1 MNIYVRYFDNEY
13 MSDNLDDLFAFLES
27 IPDISLNDQMIDEVR
42 AYVAG
47 SDNYPK
53 RVKVRTRNYFIL
65 IKTTADSLEEFKA
78 YKSQENAAL
87 RDSRNLQRDQRL
99 GELQTQREG
108 WYFGSLNFKRV
119 VMSEEGKSRYV
130 DAAFSAYVKARS
142 GQHCYNRIVE
152 YLQSRP
158 DIDARSQFPSQKGQN
173 FKFEYMGEQLS
184 ETQP

>member
-1 MNIYVRYFDNEY
+1 
-13 MSDNLDDLFAFLES
+13 MSSGLDDLFDFLES
-27 IPDISLNDQMIDEVR
+27 IPDITLNDQMVDEVR
-42 AYVAG
+42 AYVTG

-65 IKTTADSLEEFKA
+65 IKTAAESLEEFKA
-78 YKSQENAAL
+78 YKIQENAAL
-87 RDSRNLQRDQRL
+87 RDNRNMQRDQRV
-99 GELQTQREG
+99 GELQLQREG

-119 VMSEEGKSRYV
+119 MMTAEGKSKYV

-184 ETQP
+184 QTQQ